1 MVRYYKKS
9 LGQHFLIDKN
19 IAEKIVR
26 LAKIS
31 KNDIVWE
38 IGPGQGILTE
48 KLLKKCNK
56 LIAFEIDKKWYKFL
70 KYKLSEPNFELIN
83 MDILDVDFSK
93 YVDNERIKI
102 VANLPYQITSPII
115 FKFIDN
121 RELFSSIT
129 IMIQYEVAD
138 RIIARPSCKDY
149 GRLSIKSQFY
159 FKISK
164 LFRVP
169 PHLFKPKPKVV
180 SAVIQMVPKKKL
192 QKIDNE
198 KLLWK
203 IVDVTFQHRRKMLRA
218 SLKYFLSD
226 KVLKIL
232 IEKQGLCLTKR
243 PEELS
248 IEEFINLSNLVEK
261 AQYRANMNLQNKAKI
276 F

>member
-1 MVRYYKKS
+1 MAIHYKKS

-19 IAEKIVR
+19 IAEKIIR
-26 LAKIS
+26 LADIS
-31 KNDIVWE
+31 EDDTVWE
-38 IGPGQGILTE
+38 IGHGSGILTE
-48 KLLKKCNK
+48 KLLDRCGK
-56 LIAFEIDKKWYKFL
+56 LFAFEIDKKWVEFL
-70 KYKLSEPNFELIN
+70 KEKFSDPNLHLIN
-83 MDILDVDFSK
+83 QDILDIDFSK
-93 YVDNERIKI
+93 YGDNEKIKI
-102 VANLPYQITSPII
+102 VANLPYHITSPLI

-121 RELFSSIT
+121 KELFSSIT
-129 IMIQYEVAD
+129 IMIQDEVAD
-138 RIIARPSCKDY
+138 RIIARPGCKDY

-248 IEEFINLSNLVEK
+248 IEEFIYLTKLIHHEL
-261 AQYRANMNLQNKAKI
+261 LQNK
-276 F
+276 